1 MSHEF
6 VPFARGADL
15 VGPLHLVTTAP
26 RNVAL
31 LCVQVALELP
41 PIYLGLVQ
49 LNGKGYEFLGCH
61 EILVGFRVQSCRT
74 TKVAK
79 SDGYICLWKNKK
91 LKKKKKLPTIHIIH
105 ISPAKGVHMAQVGRQ
120 HLSPDPTAS
129 LG

>member
-49 LNGKGYEFLGCH
+49 LNGKGYEFLRCH
-61 EILVGFRVQSCRT
+61 EILGVQSP
-74 TKVAK
+74 KLSDNK
-79 SDGYICLWKNKK
+79 SC
-91 LKKKKKLPTIHIIH
+91 KKLPSIHIIH